1 MMQTVVNLIR
11 TMKAF
16 GYDVEEELFKD
27 HKKYKLHHKIK
38 GYRSFDDLDIDD
50 IDLEKLDDLINM
62 LELSEEKFGNLTA
75 IIDSNVTAESRSD
88 KLREYFSP
96 GVETGA
102 DYDTKSVSDVDT
114 VLSSV
119 LVNETVSKETEGG
132 EGDSRDSES
141 DRPDRRRRSAYEE
154 DPANP
159 DTTFD
164 GDPHSL
170 VAASLLRII
179 PRLRDPEGNP
189 LFGEFASRLATARSL
204 SENNERSG
212 KISKLMKQVRKVTP

>member
-50 IDLEKLDDLINM
+50 IDLDKLDDLINM

-88 KLREYFSP
+88 KLREYFST
-96 GVETGA
+96 GVE
-102 DYDTKSVSDVDT
+102 SDVGT

-119 LVNETVSKETEGG
+119 HVTETVSKETEG
-132 EGDSRDSES
+132 GDSRDSES

-154 DPANP
+154 DLA
-159 DTTFD
+159 
-164 GDPHSL
+164 DPHSL
-170 VAASLLRII
+170 SAASLLKII

-204 SENNERSG
+204 SDNNNERSG
-212 KISKLMKQVRKVTP
+212 KISKLMKQVRK

>member
-50 IDLEKLDDLINM
+50 IDLDKLDDLINM
-62 LELSEEKFGNLTA
+62 LELSEEKFANLTA

-88 KLREYFSP
+88 KLREYFST
-96 GVETGA
+96 GVE
-102 DYDTKSVSDVDT
+102 SDVGT

-119 LVNETVSKETEGG
+119 HVNETVTKETESV

-141 DRPDRRRRSAYEE
+141 GRPDRRRRSAYEE
-154 DPANP
+154 DPA
-159 DTTFD
+159 
-164 GDPHSL
+164 DPHSFS
-170 VAASLLRII
+170 AASLLRII

-204 SENNERSG
+204 SDNNERSG

>member
-50 IDLEKLDDLINM
+50 IDLDKLDDLINM

-88 KLREYFSP
+88 KLREYFST
-96 GVETGA
+96 GVE
-102 DYDTKSVSDVDT
+102 SDVGT

-119 LVNETVSKETEGG
+119 HVTETVSKETEGG

-141 DRPDRRRRSAYEE
+141 DTPDRRRRSAYEE
-154 DPANP
+154 DLADPG
-159 DTTFD
+159 TTFES
-164 GDPHSL
+164 DPHSL
-170 VAASLLRII
+170 SAASLLRII

-204 SENNERSG
+204 SDNNERSG
-212 KISKLMKQVRKVTP
+212 KISKLMKQVRNVTP